1 MSLLIIN
8 IIKLR
13 LVEIVSV
20 KIIKIIFSR
29 FSKVSFSA
37 QSDLYRLFISYNVLR
52 YTLFLSS
59 EICQI
64 FRFIGLDRSMPILK
78 LIIKMKPVEQDTIP
92 SLYTFLKT
100 NYIYRKR
107 MEKWRKK
114 VIIEIQ
120 CWQLTQ

>member
-107 MEKWRKK
+107 MEK
-114 VIIEIQ
+114 
-120 CWQLTQ
+120 

>member
-20 KIIKIIFSR
+20 KIIKISFSR

-37 QSDLYRLFISYNVLR
+37 QSDLYRLFHIFISYIVLR

-114 VIIEIQ
+114 
-120 CWQLTQ
+120 